1 MKVAELREALEARG
15 LDTRG
20 TKPFLVS
27 RLEDAISKDT
37 SEVEEKGR
45 LKEMKEAILAE
56 SSTAPPGVAAAPA
69 PSTPGRRSRRLSG
82 EYAALAAGGTPV
94 RRRLLDSVTGS
105 PSRMGSPARKTRRIS
120 GGDER
125 PSTPS
130 RRSRRLSGCSAG
142 IWLLPLVGQMLIQT
156 ITDAFTNIN
165 TKYKFV
171 HSRLVK
177 VRS

>member
-1 MKVAELREALEARG
+1 MSGVGKMKVAELREALEARG

-20 TKPFLVS
+20 TKPFLIS
-27 RLEDAISKDT
+27 RLEDAISKDAVE
-37 SEVEEKGR
+37 EVEEKGR

-56 SSTAPPGVAAAPA
+56 APPAAA

-82 EYAALAAGGTPV
+82 EYAALAAGGTPA

-105 PSRMGSPARKTRRIS
+105 PSRLGSPARKTRRLS
-120 GGDER
+120 GGGDDR

-142 IWLLPLVGQMLIQT
+142 NRLLLYL
-156 ITDAFTNIN
+156 F
-165 TKYKFV
+165 KY
-171 HSRLVK
+171 
-177 VRS
+177 

>member
-1 MKVAELREALEARG
+1 MSKMKVAELREALEARG

-82 EYAALAAGGTPV
+82 EYAALAAGGTPA

-142 IWLLPLVGQMLIQT
+142 IWLLPLVGLMLIQT

-165 TKYKFV
+165 TKYKYV
-171 HSRLVK
+171 V
-177 VRS
+177 V